1 MRLIN
6 YKAEHLDELLAGDMD
21 NLARK
26 SFGVAGDF
34 AQSLDVPGMA
44 FTAVENGHLIASS
57 GVQPLWNGVG
67 EGWFVASSKMPQK
80 KLTIIRMIKDNF
92 DGIINDNSLF
102 RVQAGVRSDWPT
114 AKRFAEFLGFEHEG
128 IMRKYGPDGQDYY
141 RMARIK

>member
-6 YKAEHLDELLAGDMD
+6 FKAEHLDELFAGDMN

-26 SFGVAGDF
+26 SFGVDGNI

-44 FTAVENGHLIASS
+44 FTAVENGYLIASS
-57 GVQPLWNGVG
+57 GVQPLWKGVG
-67 EGWFVASSKMPQK
+67 EGWFVASNKMPKK
-80 KLTIIRMIKDNF
+80 KLTIIKMIKDNF
-92 DGIINDNSLF
+92 DNIIQENNLI

-141 RMARIK
+141 RMARII